1 MIKWKINRRLKTSR
15 NKMGVKMLVFVTSKH
30 SGAARFRGQRKTK
43 RLYQLCVCVMWK
55 RQCVPNTI
63 PFSKGKTSI
72 SHTHTRCFAYFS
84 KLRHTHT
91 HWVSP
96 PLAAALIL
104 GTVNYKTQSRFFLCP
119 RWPSTAGLFWYGC
132 EVKVAV
138 AVRRLWLLAFSR
150 TWETADLQRTYQRR
164 IWRPTSH
171 GSQRLSCVPS
181 HFEHGNMFWKKNLRG
196 RKDMTYDLH
205 KKNMVK

>member
-1 MIKWKINRRLKTSR
+1 
-15 NKMGVKMLVFVTSKH
+15 MLVFVTSEH
-30 SGAARFRGQRKTK
+30 NGAAHFGGQRKTK

-91 HWVSP
+91 VSP

-104 GTVNYKTQSRFFLCP
+104 GAVNYKTQSRFSLCP
-119 RWPSTAGLFWYGC
+119 RWPSTAGLSWYGR

-138 AVRRLWLLAFSR
+138 AVRRLRLLAFYQ

-164 IWRPTSH
+164 LMETH
-171 GSQRLSCVPS
+171 FTRLTKALLCSVTLWTRL
-181 HFEHGNMFWKKNLRG
+181 HVLIAVFLRG
-196 RKDMTYDLH
+196 RKDMTYDLRI
-205 KKNMVK
+205 NTMVK